1 MHTLLK
7 IDFYGKTIT
16 CEKGA
21 QISDIIQTHAS
32 KEVLEKSFG
41 AVFDDTIVDW
51 SEKLSREGTLRLLD
65 FEKEEGKRLFWHST
79 AHLMAEALLSVYPGI
94 RFGIG
99 PPIEQGFYYDIDF
112 GDHPFN
118 EKDFKRV
125 EEQMRRL
132 AKQSSVFR
140 REVVGAEKALQYYK
154 AQDNPYKLELIEELA
169 HRGAEITFYHQGNFT
184 DLCKGPHVKDTG
196 VLKAVKLLGLAGAYW
211 RGDEKRKQLTRIY
224 GISFPTQEELKE
236 FLRLREEAK
245 QYDHRRWGK
254 KLGLFTFS
262 TRVGVGLPLWDAHGA
277 TLLGLLESFLRKQ
290 QILAGYHHVRTPHIG
305 HKQLYDTSG
314 HYAKYKESSFS
325 PMVTPQ
331 GEEFLLKPMNCPHH
345 CELFAHAPRSYRDL
359 PYRMAEFGTVYRY
372 EQSGELHGLTR
383 VRGFT
388 QDDAHIF
395 CTHAQVKAEFKQV
408 IRLMKEVFKALG
420 FSRYEAQLSFRD
432 KHQRSQY
439 IGDSKD
445 WDLAEAAILSS
456 TAEEGVEA
464 KVVYGEAAFYG
475 PKLDFMVKDALQ
487 RRWQLGTIQID
498 YQLPKRFS
506 LAYVGKDNQK
516 HQPVILHRAL
526 FGSMERF
533 IALLLEHCKGELP
546 WWLSPVQ
553 ISVVHVSEKAWSYA
567 KEVYEALKQQEYRV
581 YWDEE
586 DGRVGKK
593 IREAETQRIPLVM
606 VIGERERDENRVSL
620 RVKNKGDEGMMDIP
634 TFISRYDEVLR
645 IPV

>member
-1 MHTLLK
+1 M
-7 IDFYGKTIT
+7 
-16 CEKGA
+16 
-21 QISDIIQTHAS
+21 
-32 KEVLEKSFG
+32 
-41 AVFDDTIVDW
+41 
-51 SEKLSREGTLRLLD
+51 
-65 FEKEEGKRLFWHST
+65 
-79 AHLMAEALLSVYPGI
+79 
-94 RFGIG
+94 
-99 PPIEQGFYYDIDF
+99 
-112 GDHPFN
+112 
-118 EKDFKRV
+118 
-125 EEQMRRL
+125 
-132 AKQSSVFR
+132 
-140 REVVGAEKALQYYK
+140 
-154 AQDNPYKLELIEELA
+154 
-169 HRGAEITFYHQGNFT
+169 
-184 DLCKGPHVKDTG
+184 
-196 VLKAVKLLGLAGAYW
+196 
-211 RGDEKRKQLTRIY
+211 
-224 GISFPTQEELKE
+224 
-236 FLRLREEAK
+236 
-245 QYDHRRWGK
+245 
-254 KLGLFTFS
+254 
-262 TRVGVGLPLWDAHGA
+262 
-277 TLLGLLESFLRKQ
+277 
-290 QILAGYHHVRTPHIG
+290 AGYHHVRTPHIG

-345 CELFAHAPRSYRDL
+345 CELFAHTPRSYRDL

-420 FSRYEAQLSFRD
+420 FSRYEAQLSFRH

-456 TAEEGVEA
+456 TTEEGVEA

-506 LAYVGKDNQK
+506 LAYAGEDNQK
-516 HQPVILHRAL
+516 HRPVILHRAL

-553 ISVVHVSEKAWSYA
+553 ISVLHVSEKAWSYA
-567 KEVYEALKQQEYRV
+567 KEVYETLQQQEYRV

-634 TFISRYDEVLR
+634 TFIARYDEVLR